1 MLTIAQ
7 VVDTSTAY
15 KTTQHK
21 TQPDRGNFPLGTIK
35 LRGLSRNQT
44 TEEFYAYP
52 AINSL
57 SIPLLGE
64 LVLCFR
70 SLSDY
75 GNGGDMEN
83 AWFYLMPVNTH
94 GNMNLNPLLDLY
106 TVPAGGGGGRY
117 TSTAAPKNVEIN
129 DYKPGENFLENE
141 SIKTIQPYE
150 GDIIIHGRTGQSIRL
165 GSTIYGSMSQY
176 EQKPFWNWKT
186 NPVDA
191 KGLPLTKGTPI
202 TIISNG
208 HETPGGPNK
217 YIIEDPEKTKG
228 IFILSS
234 DQKIK
239 FTTSQ
244 RQIGLGV
251 TPVNLYD
258 KAQAIIS
265 SDRLI
270 FNSKLDEII
279 LSGKKTVNIAT
290 PKWQMDMDKL
300 FTILEKT
307 LQQLA
312 DLTAGKAQF
321 QTPMGGPT
329 LTATNL
335 AQVQQLLTELK
346 TMKQ

>member
-1 MLTIAQ
+1 MITIAQ

-15 KTTQHK
+15 KTTKHK
-21 TQPDRGNFPLGTIK
+21 TQPDRGDFPLGTIK
-35 LRGLSRNQT
+35 LRGISRNQT

-57 SIPLLGE
+57 TIPLLGE

-75 GNGGDMEN
+75 GNGADLEN

-117 TSTAAPKNVEIN
+117 TATAAPKNVEIN
-129 DYKPGENFLENE
+129 DYKPGENFEENTQV
-141 SIKTIQPYE
+141 KNLQPYE
-150 GDIIIHGRTGQSIRL
+150 GDIVFHGRFGQAIRL
-165 GSTIYGSMSQY
+165 GSTVTGNLSQY
-176 EQKPFWNWKT
+176 AEKSWWSNNT
-186 NPVDA
+186 A
-191 KGLPLTKGTPI
+191 KGSPI

-208 HETPGGPNK
+208 HKGSGGPNK
-217 YIIEDPEKTKG
+217 YIIEDPETTKS
-228 IFILSS
+228 ILVLSS
-234 DQKIK
+234 DQKLK
-239 FTTSQ
+239 FTPSQ
-244 RQIGLGV
+244 KQIGVGV
-251 TPVNLYD
+251 TPVPNYT

-270 FNSKLDEII
+270 LNSKLDEII
-279 LSGKKTVNIAT
+279 LSGKKTVNVVT
-290 PKWQMDMDKL
+290 PKWQIDMDKL

-312 DLTAGKAQF
+312 DLTSGKAQF

-335 AQVQQLLTELK
+335 AQVQQLVTELK

>member
-1 MLTIAQ
+1 MIAR
-7 VVDTSTAY
+7 VIDTSMAY
-15 KTTQHK
+15 KTSPNK
-21 TQPDRGNFPLGTIK
+21 VRPDRGDFPLGAIK
-35 LRGLSRNQT
+35 LRSIATNQNT
-44 TEEFYAYP
+44 NDFYAYP
-52 AINSL
+52 GTNTVSV
-57 SIPLLGE
+57 PLLGE
-64 LVLCFR
+64 LVMCFR
-70 SLSDY
+70 ATSDY
-75 GNGGDMEN
+75 GNGSDLES
-83 AWFYLMPVNTH
+83 AWYYLSSVTIH
-94 GNMNLNPLLDLY
+94 GNVNLNPIGELY
-106 TVPAGGGGGRY
+106 TIPVGGNSSAGY
-117 TSTAAPKNVEIN
+117 TSTAAPKNKDIS
-129 DYKPGENFLENE
+129 DYKPGENFLEN
-141 SIKTIQPYE
+141 SNVKNIQPYE

-176 EQKPFWNWKT
+176 EQKPFWTWKT
-186 NPVDA
+186 NPVDI

-217 YIIEDPEKTKG
+217 YIIEDPEKTKS
-228 IFILSS
+228 IFILSY

-244 RQIGLGV
+244 RQIGVGV
-251 TPVNLYD
+251 TPIGLYD
-258 KAQAIIS
+258 KSQAIIS
-265 SDRLI
+265 ADRLL

-279 LSGKKTVNIAT
+279 LSSKKTVSIAT

-329 LTATNL
+329 LTATNV
-335 AQVQQLLTELK
+335 AQVQQLLVELK

>member
-1 MLTIAQ
+1 MITIAQ

-15 KTTQHK
+15 KTTKHK
-21 TQPDRGNFPLGTIK
+21 TQPERGDFPLGTIK
-35 LRGLSRNQT
+35 LRGISRNQT

-57 SIPLLGE
+57 TIPLLGE

-75 GNGGDMEN
+75 GNGADLEN

-117 TSTAAPKNVEIN
+117 TATAAPKNVEIN
-129 DYKPGENFLENE
+129 DYKPGETFEENTQV
-141 SIKTIQPYE
+141 KNIQPYE
-150 GDIIIHGRTGQSIRL
+150 GDILFHGRFGQSIRL
-165 GSTIYGSMSQY
+165 GSTVTGNLSQY
-176 EQKPFWNWKT
+176 AEKSWWSNNT
-186 NPVDA
+186 A
-191 KGLPLTKGTPI
+191 KGSPI

-208 HETPGGPNK
+208 HKGSGGPNK
-217 YIIEDPEKTKG
+217 YIIEDPETTKS
-228 IFILSS
+228 ILVLSS
-234 DQKIK
+234 DQKLK
-239 FTTSQ
+239 FTPSQ
-244 RQIGLGV
+244 KQIGVGV
-251 TPVNLYD
+251 TPVPNYT

-270 FNSKLDEII
+270 LNSKLDEII
-279 LSGKKTVNIAT
+279 LSGKKTVNVVT

-312 DLTAGKAQF
+312 DLTSGKAQF

-335 AQVQQLLTELK
+335 AQVQQLVTELK